1 MSGWIKLHR
10 KLQNHWIAKDPEL
23 LAVWIHMLLDAN
35 HSKKVTEFNGSMIA
49 VDRGQFVFG
58 RKAYSQKTGVS
69 ESKIRRLLDRQLTDQ
84 QIAIQTTS
92 RYSVITLLSYDSYQ
106 LNDQQTTSKPTTSK
120 EVKNINNYIY
130 RGLDYSNWPEMP
142 TQTVLDDWLAMR
154 AKQRADVSQT
164 VINRFSAELAKAHS
178 AGWRVD
184 DCLAECVTRG
194 WRGFK
199 YEWVKEKAN
208 DNAQSGRS
216 YQTKS
221 QRADEALYEKY
232 PHLRPQ

>member
-1 MSGWIKLHR
+1 MAGWIKLHR
-10 KLQNHWIAKDPEL
+10 KLQNHWIAKDPDF

-35 HSKKVTEFNGSMIA
+35 HTKKVTEFNGSMIA

-84 QIAIQTTS
+84 QITIQATS
-92 RYSVITLLSYDSYQ
+92 RYSVITVLAYDSYQ
-106 LNDQQTTSKPTTSK
+106 LNDQPTASKPTTSK

-130 RGLDYSNWPEMP
+130 RGLDYSVWPQMP
-142 TQTVLDDWLAMR
+142 SVEVLDDWLAMR
-154 AKQRADVSQT
+154 AKQRADVSPT
-164 VINRFSAELAKAHS
+164 VINRFAPELEKACG
-178 AGWRVD
+178 AGWSVD

-199 YEWVKEKAN
+199 FEWVKDK
-208 DNAQSGRS
+208 QHG
-216 YQTKS
+216 TS
-221 QRADEALYEKY
+221 QRSNQPNQSPSDLADEALRS
-232 PHLRPQ
+232 HLSKH